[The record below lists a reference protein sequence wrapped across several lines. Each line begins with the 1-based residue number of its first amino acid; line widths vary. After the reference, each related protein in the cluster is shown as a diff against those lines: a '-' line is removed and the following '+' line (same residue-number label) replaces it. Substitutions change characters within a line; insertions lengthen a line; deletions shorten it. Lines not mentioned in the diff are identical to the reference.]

1 MKQSVLIRPLARD
14 DRSAWEPLWLGY
26 LRFYRAHLPADL
38 TSFTWERL
46 IDPARQPH
54 GLVAV
59 MDGRIIGITHYLFH
73 PSSWTREDQCYLQD
87 LFVDPGVRGS
97 GAGRAL
103 IEAVYAAAEKHGTP
117 HVHWLTQEFNADARA
132 LYDTLA
138 RRTSFIQYRR
148 MAE

>member
-1 MKQSVLIRPLARD
+1 MKHDVIIRPVTKD
-14 DRSAWEPLWLGY
+14 DRAAWEPLWLGY

-38 TSFTWERL
+38 TAFTWERL

-59 MDGRIIGITHYLFH
+59 MDGKIIGLTHYLFH

-148 MAE
+148 MVR